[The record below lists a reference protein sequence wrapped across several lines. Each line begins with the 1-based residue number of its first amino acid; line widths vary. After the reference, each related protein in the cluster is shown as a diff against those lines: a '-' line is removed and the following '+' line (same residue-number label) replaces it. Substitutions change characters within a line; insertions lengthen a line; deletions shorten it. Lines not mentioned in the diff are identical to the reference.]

1 MVAKFADYSDKF
13 FPFDYKTFK
22 LKDVKPKHAI
32 VFFIDSTHLKFR
44 LEAEIDVVDGVTKGK
59 YQFGTTHLFRNDQRN
74 QRIQITSIDVE
85 K

>member
-1 MVAKFADYSDKF
+1 
-13 FPFDYKTFK
+13 
-22 LKDVKPKHAI
+22 
-32 VFFIDSTHLKFR
+32 

-59 YQFGTTHLFRNDQRN
+59 YQLGTTHLYRDNQRN

>member
-1 MVAKFADYSDKF
+1 MVAKFADHPDKF
-13 FPFDYKTFK
+13 FPFDYKTFHF
-22 LKDVKPKHAI
+22 KDVKPKHVV
-32 VFFIDSTHLKFR
+32 VFFIDSTHLKLR

-59 YQFGTTHLFRNDQRN
+59 YQLGTTHLYRDNQRN